1 MVLGGNLNKGKGGQ
15 AIVALYEAANKDL
28 AAWKYHGVLFT
39 HPDPKV
45 PNIECPNF
53 FPLDGK
59 FVLVVSPHG
68 KVQYFVGEFDL
79 TNYKFKPEK
88 RGLVDASSTYY
99 APNCMLD
106 PQGRRIM
113 WGWLKGFKEGLGWNG
128 CLSLPRVLTL
138 GPDGDLAQAP
148 ATELA
153 KLRTNQMQ
161 LGNIP
166 FEEGTNSLAGDMSA
180 TVELTGQLICT
191 ETNGLA
197 LRVIRHAR
205 AADAVQFT
213 AAELGLASGTNALR
227 IFVDRSVVEV
237 FANNRKC
244 ASRILPG
251 SGDVEPQLV
260 LSSGTAEFRDATL
273 WHIASVW
280 K

>member
-1 MVLGGNLNKGKGGQ
+1 
-15 AIVALYEAANKDL
+15 
-28 AAWKYHGVLFT
+28 
-39 HPDPKV
+39 V

-59 FVLVVSPHG
+59 FVLIVSPHG
-68 KVQYFVGEFDL
+68 KVQYFVGEFDIA
-79 TNYKFKPEK
+79 NYKFKPAK
-88 RGLVDASSTYY
+88 RGLIDASSTYY

-128 CLSLPRVLTL
+128 CLSLSRVLTV
-138 GPDGDLAQAP
+138 GSDGDLTQAP
-148 ATELA
+148 TTELA

-191 ETNGLA
+191 ETSGLA

-205 AADAVQFT
+205 AVDSVQFT

-227 IFVDRSVVEV
+227 IFIDRSVVEV

-244 ASRILPG
+244 ASRLLPG
-251 SGDVEPQLV
+251 TGDVEPQLV
-260 LSSGTAEFRDATL
+260 LPSGTAEFRDATL
-273 WHIASVW
+273 WHIAGIW